1 MQSGKTALST
11 RNRLCVLLLVLLGF
25 ALGSSEFV
33 VIGIEPELA
42 QEFGV
47 SLSKVGELISIFAL
61 SYAVATPILALS
73 TGRFRRY
80 QLLVVYSALF
90 CLGNVMA
97 ACATTFTLLFIARV
111 LIGSVSGA
119 LLALAVTFLP
129 ELVGEQKVSITLSI
143 VFAAFSIAMVLS
155 TSLSKMIADLW
166 NWHLAL
172 IAVLVMA
179 LVICALLLAF
189 LPKSGNV
196 DEPTTLREQIQLL
209 REPCILMGMAV
220 FVFGVGSVYT
230 LYGYISPY
238 LEQILGMD
246 SATTS
251 FTLMIYGLMTLIS
264 NLLAGWLDARFGMKT
279 LVFSFP
285 IQAVLLC
292 LVALSGSAMP
302 AAVIAIMAVGISMY
316 LLSVPIVS
324 MFMKTARDSYP
335 KALTLA
341 SSLEPMAFNVGIAF
355 GTAVGGSVVT
365 GIGIGACGY
374 VGAIFSLV
382 ACILVVLTRFF
393 MKKHTYVAQAS

>member
-80 QLLVVYSALF
+80 QLLVVYGALF

-365 GIGIGACGY
+365 GIGIGVCGY